1 MERLYPRQT
10 NLTPMKNRIACV
22 RLRDRV
28 VSAAEAA
35 ACIRDGMTVAVGG
48 YTNTG
53 YPKAIARELVARNR
67 NGEDFQIR
75 LLSGANDGP
84 LDTLLGEEHLIS
96 WRAPL
101 IESKTLAKLV
111 NARQVTYVEQQMNK
125 MPRLTRDGAFGEIDV
140 AVVEALRITEE
151 GYLVP
156 TASVGMVPH
165 FLEQAKSVIVEINMA
180 QPLALEGMHDIYLPG
195 FPPNR
200 RPIPL
205 VRADQ
210 HIGTPYIRVD
220 PEKIRYIVRSDELD
234 ETPLAAER
242 KPQMERVA
250 ENLLSFLSQEVR
262 KMPGGV
268 LPPIQTGFGGMATEI
283 VRKLGE
289 SDFEDLQFFCGIL
302 QEANMELIA
311 SGKATAAS
319 TGSIQMTPRVI
330 QLLEEQPELFRKRVV
345 IRNTDVT
352 NSAEAVSRLGLITL
366 NSGIEMD
373 LYGNV
378 NSSHVAGTKVVNGL
392 GGGAG
397 FASNA
402 GLSVMLF
409 ASETKGG
416 AISTIVP
423 MVTHQDISE
432 HDVDVVVTDMGVAD
446 LRGKDD
452 VERARCIVENCAGP
466 HYREPLRAYLE
477 KAVHE
482 VGGHHPQLLREAF
495 AWHIRLGETGS
506 MREPSN

>member
-1 MERLYPRQT
+1 MDV
-10 NLTPMKNRIACV
+10 RIACA

-35 ACIRDGMTVAVGG
+35 ASIRDGMTVAVGG
-48 YTNTG
+48 YTNAG
-53 YPKAIARELVARNR
+53 YPKAVARALAAR
-67 NGEDFQIR
+67 KQSGEDFRIR

-84 LDTLLGEEHLIS
+84 LDTLLGEAGVLS

-101 IESKTLAKLV
+101 IESRALAKQV
-111 NARQVTYVEQQMNK
+111 NARQVIYVEQQMSK
-125 MPRLTRDGAFGEIDV
+125 MPRLTRDGAFGDIDV

-156 TASVGMVPH
+156 TSSVGMVPH
-165 FLEQAKSVIVEINMA
+165 FLERAKSVIVEINLA
-180 QPLALEGMHDIYLPG
+180 QPLALEGMHDIFLPG
-195 FPPNR
+195 FPPDR

-205 VRADQ
+205 TRVEQR
-210 HIGTPYIRVD
+210 IGTPYIQVD

-234 ETPLAAER
+234 ETSPPAESR
-242 KPQMERVA
+242 PTQERVA
-250 ENLLSFLSQEVR
+250 EHLLDFLAREVPR
-262 KMPGGV
+262 MPGGV
-268 LPPIQTGFGGMATEI
+268 LPPIQTGFGGLAAAI
-283 VRKLGE
+283 VQKLGE
-289 SDFEDLQFFCGIL
+289 SKFENLRFFCGVL
-302 QEANMELIA
+302 QEANMELLA
-311 SGKATAAS
+311 SGRAAAAS
-319 TGSIQMTPRVI
+319 TGSIQMTPRVL
-330 QLLEEQPELFRKRVV
+330 QLLEEQPERFRERVV

-352 NSAEAVSRLGLITL
+352 NSAETVGRLGLITL

-373 LYGNV
+373 VYGNV

-409 ASETKGG
+409 TAETKGG

-432 HDVDVVVTDMGVAD
+432 HDVDVVVTDQGVAD

-452 VERARCIVENCAGP
+452 VERARCIIEHCAGP
-466 HYREPLRAYLE
+466 NYREPLRAYLE
-477 KAVHE
+477 KAVRE
-482 VGGHHPQLLREAF
+482 AGGHHPQLLREAF
-495 AWHIRLGETGS
+495 AWHLRLRETGS
-506 MREPSN
+506 MQEPTH

>member
-1 MERLYPRQT
+1 MDV
-10 NLTPMKNRIACV
+10 RIACA

-35 ACIRDGMTVAVGG
+35 ASIRDGMTVAVGG
-48 YTNTG
+48 YTNAG
-53 YPKAIARELVARNR
+53 YPKAVARALAAR
-67 NGEDFQIR
+67 KQSGEDFRIR

-84 LDTLLGEEHLIS
+84 LDTLLGEAGVLS

-101 IESKTLAKLV
+101 IESRALAKQV
-111 NARQVTYVEQQMNK
+111 NARQVTYVEQQMSK
-125 MPRLTRDGAFGEIDV
+125 MPRLTRDGAFGDIDV

-156 TASVGMVPH
+156 TSSVGMVHH
-165 FLEQAKSVIVEINMA
+165 FLERAKSVIVEINLV
-180 QPLALEGMHDIYLPG
+180 QPLALEGMHDIFLPG
-195 FPPNR
+195 FPPDR

-205 VRADQ
+205 TRVEQR
-210 HIGTPYIRVD
+210 IGTPYIQVD

-234 ETPLAAER
+234 ETSPPAEPR
-242 KPQMERVA
+242 PAQERVA
-250 ENLLSFLSQEVR
+250 EHLLDFLAREVPR
-262 KMPGGV
+262 MPGGV
-268 LPPIQTGFGGMATEI
+268 LPPIQTGFGGLAAAI

-289 SDFEDLQFFCGIL
+289 SKIENLQFFCGVL
-302 QEANMELIA
+302 QEANMELLA
-311 SGKATAAS
+311 SGRAAAAS
-319 TGSIQMTPRVI
+319 TGSIQMTPRVL
-330 QLLEEQPELFRKRVV
+330 QLLEEQPERLRERVV

-352 NSAEAVSRLGLITL
+352 NSAETVSRLGLITL

-373 LYGNV
+373 VYGNV

-409 ASETKGG
+409 TAETKSG

-432 HDVDVVVTDMGVAD
+432 HDVDVVVTDQGVAD

-452 VERARCIVENCAGP
+452 VERARCIIEHCAGP

-477 KAVHE
+477 KAVRE
-482 VGGHHPQLLREAF
+482 AGGHHPQLLREAF
-495 AWHIRLGETGS
+495 AWHLRLQETGS
-506 MREPSN
+506 MQEPTH

>member
-1 MERLYPRQT
+1 MDE
-10 NLTPMKNRIACV
+10 RIACA

-48 YTNTG
+48 YTNAG
-53 YPKAIARELVARNR
+53 YPKAVARALVARKQS
-67 NGEDFQIR
+67 GEDFQIR

-84 LDTLLGEEHLIS
+84 LDTLLGEEGLIS

-101 IESKTLAKLV
+101 IESKVLAKQV
-111 NARQVTYVEQQMNK
+111 NARQVPYVEQQMSK
-125 MPRLTRDGAFGEIDV
+125 MPRLTRDGAFGDIDV

-156 TASVGMVPH
+156 TSSVGMVPH
-165 FLEQAKSVIVEINMA
+165 FLERAKSVIVEINLA
-180 QPLALEGMHDIYLPG
+180 QPLTLEGMHDIFLPG
-195 FPPNR
+195 FPPDR

-205 VRADQ
+205 TRVEQR
-210 HIGTPYIRVD
+210 IGTPYIRID

-234 ETPLAAER
+234 ETPPPAEPR
-242 KPQMERVA
+242 PAMERVA
-250 ENLLSFLSQEVR
+250 EHLLDFLSREVPR
-262 KMPGGV
+262 MPGGV
-268 LPPIQTGFGGMATEI
+268 LPPIQTGFGGMAAAI

-289 SDFEDLQFFCGIL
+289 SKFENLQFFCGVL
-302 QEANMELIA
+302 QEANMELLA
-311 SGKATAAS
+311 SGRAAAAS

-330 QLLEEQPELFRKRVV
+330 QLLEEQPDLFRERVV

-373 LYGNV
+373 VYGNV

-409 ASETKGG
+409 TAETKGG

-432 HDVDVVVTDMGVAD
+432 HDVDVVVTDQGVAD

-452 VERARCIVENCAGP
+452 VERARCIIEHCAGP

-477 KAVHE
+477 KAVRE
-482 VGGHHPQLLREAF
+482 AGGHHPQLLREAF
-495 AWHIRLGETGS
+495 AWHIRLQEMGS
-506 MREPSN
+506 MLEQI